1 MRCLN
6 LNLNNFFILI
16 FHMKLCFLG
25 TFNWTD
31 RTNLGSQLG
40 CCTTFWF
47 YEKRSSGRWF
57 LSMIIFTIILWIGVT
72 LYCFMNKRRVPEIEI
87 RLGNPGPWRICV
99 WDTFLLS
106 HLSPNK
112 GNAIFLTLW
121 FVMIR
126 NIVLLLSFNIV
137 YCLYNYSNILIVS

>member
-106 HLSPNK
+106 HLWSPNN

-121 FVMIR
+121 FGILYYCWVSI
-126 NIVLLLSFNIV
+126 LFTV
-137 YCLYNYSNILIVS
+137 YIITVTYL